1 MSTLFKRLVLLSF
14 FTFLIL
20 VGVTAKNNS
29 ALLEEHES
37 PAPEPHLI
45 ESPVLIQEQA
55 ALRSLDFHHRMSRES
70 SVKVHQLSQLP
81 TQDRAYTNGHGSG
94 TYFKFRGSYYILTA
108 KHVID
113 DQSVLLISSEN
124 SFTTVAHT
132 VYVSE
137 DYDIAVLSVPKIND
151 LTAVSISALD
161 LEDWVIGSEVVY
173 TGYPSSYS
181 RLTSTGFVSGT
192 AVNHNNSVLI
202 QGFVWPG
209 SSGAGVF
216 DSDGRLIGLVWALGV
231 EHFAGRPQ
239 ALETLVYVCPLTREE
254 IGKIRETLRNL

>member
-29 ALLEEHES
+29 SLLEENEDPIPS
-37 PAPEPHLI
+37 PHLI

-108 KHVID
+108 CLEYH
-113 DQSVLLISSEN
+113 QCLS
-124 SFTTVAHT
+124 HT
-132 VYVSE
+132 
-137 DYDIAVLSVPKIND
+137 
-151 LTAVSISALD
+151 
-161 LEDWVIGSEVVY
+161 
-173 TGYPSSYS
+173 PS
-181 RLTSTGFVSGT
+181 
-192 AVNHNNSVLI
+192 
-202 QGFVWPG
+202 Q
-209 SSGAGVF
+209 
-216 DSDGRLIGLVWALGV
+216 
-231 EHFAGRPQ
+231 
-239 ALETLVYVCPLTREE
+239 
-254 IGKIRETLRNL
+254 